1 MIWDL
6 AAPHTIHVTRYVGH
20 LRSTHLRLTLKEM
33 DGTVAEVFL
42 TDTPLNMAKIFDY
55 NKSDLPHN
63 IIFDEAHKHVDF
75 GRATKLS
82 TKIRKIC
89 EHLV

>member
-6 AAPHTIHVTRYVGH
+6 AAPHTIHVTRH
-20 LRSTHLRLTLKEM
+20 IDRFPTPFFSLTLKEM
-33 DGTVAEVFL
+33 DGTVAEVYF
-42 TDTPLNMAKIFDY
+42 FDIPSHAATLFD
-55 NKSDLPHN
+55 NRTDLPHN
-63 IIFDEAHKHVDF
+63 ILFDEAHKHVDF